1 MKTGI
6 KNSIL
11 IAGVLGIF
19 VGSTTITS
27 AGYFNTAPIS
37 RCNIS
42 ITSQLQAG
50 SENEDVYTLQGLL
63 SRAGYL
69 TANPNGYFGPATK
82 SAVKRFQ
89 RDNGISATGYVG
101 DATINAVNERL
112 CDTDVNADTL
122 SYGNYGYGS
131 GVTYVDAYDPYAHV
145 VSPTI
150 TSPVVYTNPQSSIN
164 TSYVNV
170 NNTYNTPTYS
180 TPSTPAYS
188 VPTYNPAAPNTY
200 PVLTPAT
207 TQNQIQSTNIIYSPS
222 TGYTYG
228 IVPQPGSLTISTPL
242 ANTVYNE
249 GDTVY
254 LAWST
259 NNLNV
264 SGFNI
269 LLENNITGQS
279 KIVASTQGK
288 NASFVLTK
296 QILDA
301 VCLGV
306 CDNNQ
311 QGSFRIVISTPVTD
325 IAGTTSALRAAI
337 SPITIKR
344 PVAFASISINGS
356 KNPVNS
362 NEVFKLYVNVPTV
375 PVWNTN
381 VYGQYSFKIHAICPA
396 SVQVSIA
403 GVPCGQDFDMPI
415 TTANFQQEIPTI
427 ITNGTYYRRDVTFE
441 INAYNNVNSQLI
453 GTAQT
458 SVTVNAL
465 PFSF

>member
-1 MKTGI
+1 MKKI
-6 KNSIL
+6 IL

-19 VGSTTITS
+19 AGSTAITS
-27 AGYFNTAPIS
+27 AGYFNTSPIS

-42 ITSQLQAG
+42 ITSQLQTG
-50 SENEDVYTLQGLL
+50 SENEDVYTLQSLL

-69 TANPNGYFGPATK
+69 NANPNGYFGPATK

-101 DATINAVNERL
+101 EMTINAINERL
-112 CDTDVNADTL
+112 CDTDVNGDAL
-122 SYGNYGYGS
+122 SYNNYGYGS
-131 GVTYVDAYDPYAHV
+131 GVTYVDAYDAYARV
-145 VSPTI
+145 ISPTI
-150 TSPVVYTNPQSSIN
+150 TTPTVYTNPQSSIN
-164 TSYVNV
+164 NSSYVNV
-170 NNTYNTPTYS
+170 NDTYNTSVYS
-180 TPSTPAYS
+180 TPSTSAY
-188 VPTYNPAAPNTY
+188 PTYNPSAPNTY

-259 NNLNV
+259 KNLNV

-279 KIVASTQGK
+279 KIVASTQGN

-296 QILDA
+296 QVLDS
-301 VCLGV
+301 VCFGV

-311 QGSFRIVISTPVTD
+311 QGSFRVVVTTPVTD

-344 PVAFASISINGS
+344 PIAFPSVSISGS

-362 NEVFKLYVNVPTV
+362 NEVFKLYVNIPTV
-375 PVWNTN
+375 PVLNTN
-381 VYGQYSFKIHAICPA
+381 TYGQYSFKIHAICPA

-403 GVPCGQDFDMPI
+403 GVPCGQDFDMPVP
-415 TTANFQQEIPTI
+415 TTNFQQEIPAV

-441 INAYNNVNSQLI
+441 LNVVNNVNSQLI

-458 SVTVNAL
+458 TITVNAT
-465 PFSF
+465 PFNF